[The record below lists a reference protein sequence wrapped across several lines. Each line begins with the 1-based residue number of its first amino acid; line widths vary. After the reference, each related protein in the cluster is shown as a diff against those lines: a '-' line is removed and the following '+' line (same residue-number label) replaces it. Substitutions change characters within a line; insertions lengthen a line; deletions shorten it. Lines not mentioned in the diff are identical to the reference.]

1 MDINLG
7 QILISFLVLVFS
19 LTVHESAHAWTAD
32 RLGDPTARA
41 LGRIS
46 LNPLVHADPI
56 GTLLFPLVGLLTH
69 APIIGWAK
77 PVPVATWRFSR
88 PRRDYLIVAGA
99 GPASNLVLALVG
111 AVALRL
117 VVGVAPAS
125 ADLRIVEPV
134 ATILYA
140 LLVVNLLLAIFNM
153 LPIYPLDGGQ
163 ILRSLLW
170 FAVGRARSL
179 LVASIVGF
187 AGVAAYVVSWLS
199 LWSFSPS
206 RSTRLFHPPWVPS
219 PTPAKMYA
227 QPSLRSMPTVAW
239 LLSHARGLQL
249 AMTLPMN
256 RPSYSGCFTD
266 IMSPRY
272 CDA

>member
-88 PRRDYLIVAGA
+88 PRRDYLLVAAA

-134 ATILYA
+134 ATVLYA

-153 LPIYPLDGGQ
+153 LPIPPLDGGTVLAGLLPERLAAGFDRLRPYGFVLLYVLMFSGGFSRVVGIPYRY
-163 ILRSLLW
+163 IL
-170 FAVGRARSL
+170 
-179 LVASIVGF
+179 
-187 AGVAAYVVSWLS
+187 SWL
-199 LWSFSPS
+199 
-206 RSTRLFHPPWVPS
+206 
-219 PTPAKMYA
+219 
-227 QPSLRSMPTVAW
+227 
-239 LLSHARGLQL
+239 
-249 AMTLPMN
+249 
-256 RPSYSGCFTD
+256 
-266 IMSPRY
+266 I
-272 CDA
+272 